1 MDNNTHIQLASND
14 EILIYQSQDGI
25 IKIDVLF
32 ENETVWLNQN
42 QLCTLFG
49 KSKATISEHIKHI
62 FEEGELDEKAANSIK
77 KEQVEKWLFG
87 ITKQPHWSRLQI
99 VTS

>member
-1 MDNNTHIQLASND
+1 MGERNNK
-14 EILIYQSQDGI
+14 EII
-25 IKIDVLF
+25 
-32 ENETVWLNQN
+32 TP
-42 QLCTLFG
+42 
-49 KSKATISEHIKHI
+49 SKATISEH
-62 FEEGELDEKAANSIK
+62 FEERELDEKAANSIK